1 MRLMLV
7 LPAMGLFA
15 LAATG
20 CGGNQTPET
29 ATRASEA
36 GGPPLAANVVRVAPG
51 MLSEVAAT
59 TELPRAGTMQAPLAH
74 EFTVYFPFNKS
85 TLSPEARSVIAEA
98 VSTAKQGQMTHINVI
113 GHTDTVGSEQYNQGL
128 SDRRADAVRKALLAE
143 GVADDRIATK
153 GVGKSDLA
161 VPTAEGVKEPRNR
174 RVVIMEGGPGA

>member
-7 LPAMGLFA
+7 LPAMGLLA

-20 CGGNQTPET
+20 CGGNQQPTTTAQTPET
-29 ATRASEA
+29 ATAS
-36 GGPPLAANVVRVAPG
+36 ANVVRVGPG
-51 MLSEVAAT
+51 FLSEVAAT
-59 TELPRAGTMQAPLAH
+59 TEGAGTTQPPAR

-85 TLSPEARSVIAEA
+85 TLSPEARSVLAEA
-98 VSTAKQGQMTHINVI
+98 VSTAKQGQMTHINVT
-113 GHTDTVGSEQYNQGL
+113 GHTDTVGSEQYNQDL

-161 VPTAEGVKEPRNR
+161 VPTADGVKEPRNR

>member
-15 LAATG
+15 LAAAG
-20 CGGNQTPET
+20 CGGNQQPATTAQAPET
-29 ATRASEA
+29 ATPS
-36 GGPPLAANVVRVAPG
+36 ANVVRVGPG
-51 MLSEVAAT
+51 FLSEAAAT
-59 TELPRAGTMQAPLAH
+59 TEGAGTTQPPAAR

-85 TLSPEARSVIAEA
+85 TLSPEGRSVIAEA
-98 VSTAKQGQMTHINVI
+98 VSTAKQGQMTHIAVT
-113 GHTDTVGSEQYNQGL
+113 GHTDTVGSEQYNQNL

-143 GVADDRIATK
+143 GVADESIATK

-161 VPTAEGVKEPRNR
+161 VPTADGVKEPRNR

>member
-1 MRLMLV
+1 MRLKLI

-20 CGGNQTPET
+20 CGGNQPNQPMTGQT
-29 ATRASEA
+29 SENA
-36 GGPPLAANVVRVAPG
+36 GGPLVASNIVRVGPGWTSEAAAPPPG
-51 MLSEVAAT
+51 
-59 TELPRAGTMQAPLAH
+59 AGSTQPPQR
-74 EFTVYFPFNKS
+74 EFTVYFPFNKA
-85 TLSPEARSVIAEA
+85 TLTPEARSVIAEA
-98 VSTAKQGQMTHINVI
+98 VSTAKQGPMTHVDVT

-143 GVADDRIATK
+143 GVAQDSIAAK

-161 VPTAEGVKEPRNR
+161 VPTADGVKEPRNR